1 MNPVAIKEQSVVI
14 NPCKACQPI
23 GAMYA
28 TLGIKNAVPLVQGS
42 QGCSAYVRYQ
52 FNRHFREPA
61 NIAVTSFHEDAV
73 VFGGR
78 RNLIEGIINLIQR
91 YHPEVIGVVTTC
103 SSETIGDDIDA
114 FIKEAKQ
121 RLVAE
126 IGAEKAAK
134 TFIVPL
140 HTPSYAGSHVQ
151 GYDNGARQYLEQLAE
166 KSAPN
171 NKLNIIPGMI
181 NPGDIA
187 EIKHLLAAMGV
198 AYNMLFDISETLNAP
213 LKANDSFFPD
223 GGTPAEDIID
233 AANSLGTVA
242 LSRHAGGGAA
252 TYLHSKFNVPAIL
265 GPFPVGIYN
274 TDLFLER
281 VEKLTGQSVSA
292 EIKRERGIL
301 LDAMADN
308 CTAIALKKVAV
319 FGDPDT
325 VRGVTRFTCELGMEP
340 VVVGTTTASKEF
352 DREIELIAK
361 EYNCAPEIISDG
373 GLHKFEQLLIQ
384 NQADMLIGNSKG
396 VAIAKRADIP
406 LVRIGFPIY
415 DRVGYQRRPIIGYN
429 GSLWLLDN
437 VVNAFLERK

>member
-1 MNPVAIKEQSVVI
+1 MNLIAIKEQPVVI

-28 TLGIKNAVPLVQGS
+28 TLGIERAVPLVQGA
-42 QGCSAYVRYQ
+42 QGCSTFVRYQ

-78 RNLIEGIINLIQR
+78 RNLIEGIINLVQR
-91 YHPEVIGVVTTC
+91 YHPAVIGVVTTC

-126 IGAEKAAK
+126 IGVEKAAAI
-134 TFIVPL
+134 FIVGL

-151 GYDNGARQYLEQLAE
+151 GYDNGTRQYLEQLAQE
-166 KSAPN
+166 SKPN
-171 NKLNIIPGMI
+171 QKLNIIPGMI

-213 LKANDSFFPD
+213 LKVNDSFFPD
-223 GGTPAEDIID
+223 GGTPATDLVD

-252 TYLHSKFNVPAIL
+252 TYLWRKFNVPVVL
-265 GPFPVGIYN
+265 GPLPVGIYN
-274 TDLFLER
+274 TDLFLEQ
-281 VEKLTGQSVSA
+281 VAKLTGQPVTA
-292 EIKRERGIL
+292 AIKRERGLL
-301 LDAMADN
+301 LDAMADT
-308 CTAIALKKVAV
+308 CSTTALKKVAI

-325 VRGVTRFTCELGMEP
+325 VLGVTRFTSELGMEP
-340 VVVGTTTASKEF
+340 VVLGTTTASKEF
-352 DREIELIAK
+352 DREIALIAK
-361 EYNCAPEIISDG
+361 EYHCTPQIVADG
-373 GLHKFEQLLIQ
+373 GLHKLEQVVLQ
-384 NQADMLIGNSKG
+384 NQVEMLIGNSKG
-396 VAIAKRADIP
+396 ATIAKQADIP
-406 LVRIGFPIY
+406 LVRIGFPVT
-415 DRVGYQRRPIIGYN
+415 DRVGYQRRPVVGYN
-429 GSLWLLDN
+429 GSLWLLDQI
-437 VVNAFLERK
+437 VNAFLERK